1 MTASDAPS
9 GERPTVVVVGLGPAG
24 PDLVTG
30 GVTTAVERIAHR
42 FVRTARHPSA
52 WMVGEAVSFDRL
64 YEQADTIDSVYAGI
78 VEALVAAAAEHGRV
92 LYAVPGSPVVAEHT
106 VELLVA
112 DERVAVELVPA
123 LSFVDLAWVRLGI
136 DPVERG
142 VRLVDGHRFGVEAAG
157 ERGPLLVG
165 QCDDVDVLSD
175 IKLAVGDVLD
185 AAGSH
190 RVADAGA
197 TDGDGPTPGSVVQAA
212 ATGATGATGETGATG
227 ATGATG
233 ETGETVGDRP
243 TAGNPAAA
251 DDPAAADPTTGA
263 TEPTVVVLQRL
274 GLPDEAI
281 VEVPWHEL
289 DRVIEPDHLTSVYI
303 PALAAPVAGEVAAF
317 AEVVR
322 RLRAECPWDREQTHH
337 SLRRHLLEEA
347 YEVLEAIDH
356 LDVEAG
362 HGFDDLEEE
371 LGDLLFQVVFHSAL
385 AAEEGRFTLADVAR
399 GVSTKLIGRHPHVFA
414 GVEVR
419 DADEVAARWEQLK
432 KAEKGRA
439 SVMDGIPEAL
449 PALLYASKVQK
460 KAASQGV
467 DWRTLLAE
475 DAEVSDAGR
484 RLLEAVDAVRVT
496 GDDAETELRIAA
508 EHVRD
513 RYRAREAAAG
523 GGERSQQRAAQGNRA
538 DEPEPRHTRK

>member
-1 MTASDAPS
+1 VTDPTAGPASAAPAIVAS
-9 GERPTVVVVGLGPAG
+9 AAERPTVVVCGLGPAG

-30 GVTTAVERIAHR
+30 AVTAAVGRIANR
-42 FVRTARHPSA
+42 FVRTTRHPSA
-52 WMVGEAVSFDRL
+52 PVVAEAVSFDRL
-64 YEQADTIDSVYAGI
+64 YEQAESIDEVYAGI
-78 VEALVAAAAEHGRV
+78 VEALVAAASEHGEV
-92 LYAVPGSPVVAEHT
+92 LYAVPGSPVVAERT

-112 DERVAVELVPA
+112 DPRIAVELVPA

-142 VRLVDGHRFGVEAAG
+142 VRLVDGHRFAVEAAG

-165 QCDDVDVLSD
+165 QCDDVDVLSE
-175 IKLAVGDVLD
+175 IKLALGDAVDGAHHD
-185 AAGSH
+185 AAGGA
-190 RVADAGA
+190 VAA
-197 TDGDGPTPGSVVQAA
+197 
-212 ATGATGATGETGATG
+212 
-227 ATGATG
+227 
-233 ETGETVGDRP
+233 
-243 TAGNPAAA
+243 
-251 DDPAAADPTTGA
+251 
-263 TEPTVVVLQRL
+263 EPTVVVLQRL

-281 VEVPWHEL
+281 VEVPWHGL
-289 DRVIEPDHLTSVYI
+289 DRVVEPDHLTSIYV
-303 PALAAPVAGEVAAF
+303 PTLAAPVAGEVAAF

-362 HGFDDLEEE
+362 EGFDALEEE
-371 LGDLLFQVVFHSAL
+371 LGDLLFQVVFHAAL

-399 GVSTKLIGRHPHVFA
+399 GISGKLIGRHPHVFA
-414 GVEVR
+414 GVDVK
-419 DADEVAARWEQLK
+419 DADELAARWEQLK
-432 KAEKGRA
+432 RVEKGRA

-467 DWRTLLAE
+467 DWRSL
-475 DAEVSDAGR
+475 VSDDAGLSEAGR
-484 RLLEAVDAVRVT
+484 RLLEAVDAARLA

-513 RYRAREAAAG
+513 RYRVREAGESGAA
-523 GGERSQQRAAQGNRA
+523 EWS
-538 DEPEPRHTRK
+538 H